1 MNPLLLPATPPPD
14 APLTPEGEAALAAAR
29 PLLDRS
35 ARVLLSDGRLVV
47 GRFYCLDREGNVV
60 LVDAFT
66 QSPAKP
72 TQAGAGTGTGAG
84 AGAGAGAG
92 DEAEIALG
100 EEGGVASSAASLL
113 ASAVGTKR
121 AREAAPDADASE
133 IALGDEEGERGGA
146 PA

>member
-14 APLTPEGEAALAAAR
+14 APLTPEGEAALSAAR

-92 DEAEIALG
+92 ESSRALAE
-100 EEGGVASSAASLL
+100 EPWRSVGVVMVPGRHLVRIEVE
-113 ASAVGTKR
+113 ASA
-121 AREAAPDADASE
+121 
-133 IALGDEEGERGGA
+133 I
-146 PA
+146 